1 MRQRQAIFGC
11 GMTDEM
17 QIEDMLRGDG
27 QLVPGPVVI
36 TPLTGGVSCEIFRVG
51 QGGRRFVVKRA
62 LARLRVAE
70 EWLADTSRN
79 ETEFT
84 FYDTLART
92 LAGAIPRVF
101 FHNPQRGYFIME
113 DFGEG
118 WQNWKT
124 LLLGGVFESAHGA
137 LAGTLLA
144 KLHGG
149 TWRQQALR
157 ERFDS
162 RANFRQLRTDPYFR
176 AAAARHPE
184 LRGLLLDEA
193 DALERS
199 GVCLI
204 HGDFSPKNI
213 LVSGGRMVLLDAEVA
228 CWGDPAFDVAF
239 LQAHLFLKGLHF
251 FPQHPDWGAVAAAA
265 WDTYRHAMS
274 ARLEDGFDQRCVR
287 TLAALLIARVDG
299 KSPVEYLSEKN
310 RANVRSAAATL
321 LKEPPCDL
329 RQARDLWHTMIETTT
344 I

>member
-1 MRQRQAIFGC
+1 
-11 GMTDEM
+11 MTDER
-17 QIEDMLRGDG
+17 QIEDMLRDDG
-27 QLVPGPVVI
+27 QLVPGPVVV
-36 TPLTGGVSCEIFRVG
+36 TPLTGGVSCEIFRVE
-51 QGGRRFVVKRA
+51 QGARRFVVKRA

-79 ETEFT
+79 ETEFA
-84 FYDTLART
+84 FYESLSNT
-92 LAGAIPRVF
+92 LAGTIPCVF

-124 LLLGGVFESAHGA
+124 LLLDGVFEEAHGVR
-137 LAGTLLA
+137 AGALLA

-149 TWRQQALR
+149 TWKQTALL
-157 ERFDS
+157 ERFDT

-176 AAAARHPE
+176 AAAAHHPE

-213 LVSGGRMVLLDAEVA
+213 LVNGGRMVLLDAEVA
-228 CWGDPAFDVAF
+228 CCGDPAFDVAF

-251 FPQHPDWGAVAAAA
+251 FPQSPGWDAVSAAA
-265 WDTYRHAMS
+265 WDSYRNAMGALLPDDFE
-274 ARLEDGFDQRCVR
+274 ARCIR

-299 KSPVEYLSEKN
+299 KSPVEYLSEKK
-310 RANVRSAAATL
+310 RGEVRVAAAGL
-321 LKEPPCDL
+321 LQNPPSSHEH
-329 RQARDLWHTMIETTT
+329 ARTQWFSMMK
-344 I
+344 

>member
-1 MRQRQAIFGC
+1 
-11 GMTDEM
+11 MTDVM
-17 QIEDMLRGDG
+17 QIEDMLRDDG
-27 QLVPGPVVI
+27 QLAPGPVVI
-36 TPLTGGVSCEIFRVG
+36 TPLTGGVSCEIFRVE
-51 QGGRRFVVKRA
+51 QGTRRFVVKRA

-79 ETEFT
+79 ETEFA
-84 FYDTLART
+84 FYEALSRT

-251 FPQHPDWGAVAAAA
+251 FPQHPDWEAVAAAA
-265 WDTYRHAMS
+265 WDSYRNAMS
-274 ARLEDGFDQRCVR
+274 ARLEDGFGQCCVR

-329 RQARDLWHTMIETTT
+329 RQARDLWRTMIEMST